1 MKRFIYF
8 LFLLVVIWFGF
19 TLGQSTGGDLVV
31 DAERDIR
38 TDFPLPPP
46 PPDDTD
52 VPVDTSDRDDE
63 RMVVVEMPV
72 RGAMIEGTLR
82 VSGRAHPSLK
92 KILVTVKSST
102 GELLFDEYVAVKGGT
117 GNVYGRFESSIDMS
131 GFPLGDLDII
141 FLGITKEGI
150 EEKDVRTVTLT
161 EPDSI
166 TVVVFFANSGLG
178 TGEDAGVGDICI
190 SVHPVERQVSSRTHV
205 YRTALEELTV
215 GPSPD
220 EKKEG
225 YTTSLPSGVILRF
238 VAADAEG
245 VVTAD
250 FTSSLERGVAG
261 SCRIQAIREQIEMTL
276 EQFPEVRSVV
286 ITVNGEGNG
295 VLQP

>member
-19 TLGQSTGGDLVV
+19 TLGRSTGGDLVV
-31 DAERDIR
+31 DAERDMR

-52 VPVDTSDRDDE
+52 VPVDTSDRDDA
-63 RMVVVEMPV
+63 RMVIIEMPV

-102 GELLFDEYVAVKGGT
+102 GELLLDEEIVVKGGT
-117 GNVYGRFESSIDMS
+117 GNVYGRFEGSIDVS
-131 GFPLGDLDII
+131 GFSPGDLDII

-150 EEKDVRTVTLT
+150 EEKDIRTVTLT
-161 EPDSI
+161 EPDAI

-178 TGEDAGVGDICI
+178 GDICT
-190 SVHPVERQVSSRTHV
+190 SVYPVERQVSSRTHM
-205 YRTALEELTV
+205 YRTALEELTR
-215 GPSPD
+215 GPSSD
-220 EKKEG
+220 EKKDG
-225 YTTSLPSGVILRF
+225 YATSLPSGIVLRS

-245 VVTAD
+245 IVTAD
-250 FTSSLERGVAG
+250 FTSSLELGVVG
-261 SCRIQAIREQIEMTL
+261 SCRVQAIREQIEMTL
-276 EQFPEVRSVV
+276 EQFPEVRSIV
-286 ITVNGEGNG
+286 ITVNGEEDG